1 MYQPADDREPS
12 TPPSGT
18 AQDASAALHRRALT
32 GASAAIAAAT
42 ILAVGS
48 LLLGTAKAPS
58 ATASATTTDFAPTER
73 HAKVARLV
81 SSMFERSHY
90 RQAPVNDPV
99 SSLVLDRYIESIDG
113 TRSYFL
119 ASDIAEFEKYR
130 YELDDAITSGRL
142 EPAFAIFNR
151 FQQRNRERMAHALKL
166 LDSEPDFTID
176 ESFEFDREHAPW
188 AKTSAELDELWRK
201 RVKNDALSL
210 LLTDKTWPE
219 ARDILRKRYERVA
232 KRSEQVT
239 ADDVFENFM
248 NSFAHV
254 FDPHSSYFSPRNS
267 EEYRIQMS
275 LSYEGI
281 GASLQ
286 SIDDYVTIME
296 ILPGGSAQQQGE
308 LKAQDRILAVGQGK
322 DGKMVDVV
330 GWRLDDV
337 VELIRGP
344 NGSYVRLQIQPG
356 NAPPGTQERIVVL
369 PRKKI
374 TLEAQAAKK
383 EIRTIQRGDRTL
395 KVGVITV
402 PSFYQDYNAR
412 AAGDEEYRSTTRD
425 VRRLLDEI
433 RADGGVDS
441 LVLDLRENG
450 GGHLSE
456 AIGLVNL
463 FVPKGPVVQ
472 LRETG
477 GRVEVLES
485 EDRGVAYDGPLT
497 ILVDRFS
504 ASASEIFAAAMQ
516 DYGRGLVIGQ
526 ETYGKGSVQ
535 NLYPLD
541 RYALGQDPGYGQLTV
556 TIGMY
561 YRVTGD
567 STQNRGVMPDLA
579 LPSAISVD
587 EVGESSRDGS
597 LPWNRIRPAD
607 FRREGAYASVLPELQ
622 RAHDARV
629 SNDPNFQFAIKEI
642 AAIEAMRSEKSVS
655 LNLATRKAQ
664 REARTQEQLAR
675 ENARRSALGEPVLES
690 ATEIKDSPDAILAE
704 AAQIAA
710 DLAQLERRYMV
721 RAGAN
726 PAAERAG
733 VGAQD

>member
-1 MYQPADDREPS
+1 M
-12 TPPSGT
+12 
-18 AQDASAALHRRALT
+18 L
-32 GASAAIAAAT
+32 
-42 ILAVGS
+42 LAVAT
-48 LLLGTAKAPS
+48 LLLGTARAPS
-58 ATASATTTDFAPTER
+58 AAANATTTDFAPTER

-99 SSLVLDRYIESIDG
+99 SSLVLDRYLESIDG
-113 TRSYFL
+113 GRSYFL
-119 ASDIAEFEKYR
+119 ASDIQEFEQYR
-130 YELDDAITSGRL
+130 YELDDAITTGKL

-151 FQQRNRERMAHALKL
+151 FQSRNRERMAYAIKL
-166 LDSEPDFTID
+166 LETEPDFKLD

-188 AKTSAELDELWRK
+188 ATTQAELDDLWRK

-210 LLTDKTWPE
+210 MLTDKTWPE
-219 ARDILRKRYERVA
+219 TREILQKRYERVA
-232 KRSEQVT
+232 KRSEQIT

-248 NSFAHV
+248 NSFARV

-296 ILPGGSAQQQGE
+296 ILPGGSAQQNGE

-337 VELIRGP
+337 VQLIRGP
-344 NGSYVRLQIQPG
+344 NGSLVRLQIQPG
-356 NAPPGTQERIVVL
+356 NAPPGTQERIISL
-369 PRKKI
+369 PRSKI

-383 EIRTIQRGDRTL
+383 EIRKLKRGDREL

-425 VRRLLDEI
+425 VHKLLDEI
-433 RADGGVDS
+433 RAEGGVDG

-485 EDRGVAYDGPLT
+485 DVPEVAYDGPLT

-541 RYALGQDPGYGQLTV
+541 RYAIGQDPGYGQLTV

-579 LPSAISVD
+579 LPSAISVK
-587 EVGESSRDGS
+587 EVGESSREGS
-597 LPWNRIRPAD
+597 LPWNRIRAAD
-607 FRREGAYASVLPELQ
+607 YDREGAYATLLPELQ
-622 RAHDARV
+622 RAHDARIAG
-629 SNDPNFQFAIKEI
+629 DPNFRFTVEEIGAIDR
-642 AAIEAMRSEKSVS
+642 MRNEKSVS
-655 LNLATRKAQ
+655 LNLAKRKAE

-675 ENARRSALGEPVLES
+675 ENARRQALGEPPLKS
-690 ATEIKDSPDAILAE
+690 ASEAKDPPDAILGE
-704 AAQIAA
+704 AAEITA
-710 DLAQLERRYMV
+710 DLSQLEPRYMA
-721 RAGAN
+721 RAGGT
-726 PAAERAG
+726 PSG
-733 VGAQD
+733 S

>member
-1 MYQPADDREPS
+1 LYQPTEPG
-12 TPPSGT
+12 PSPLP
-18 AQDASAALHRRALT
+18 AAPAPRQGVNRA
-32 GASAAIAAAT
+32 GAAVLVALL
-42 ILAVGS
+42 LAVAT
-48 LLLGTAKAPS
+48 LLLGTARSPS
-58 ATASATTTDFAPTER
+58 ATANATTTTDFAPTER
-73 HAKVARLV
+73 QAKVARLV

-99 SSLVLDRYIESIDG
+99 SSLVLDRYLESIDG
-113 TRSYFL
+113 GRSYFL
-119 ASDIAEFEKYR
+119 ASDIQEFEQYR
-130 YELDDAITSGRL
+130 YELDDAITTGKL

-151 FQQRNRERMAHALKL
+151 FQQRNRERMAHAIKL
-166 LDSEPDFTID
+166 LDTEPDFTVD
-176 ESFEFDREHAPW
+176 EAFEFDREHAPW
-188 AKTSAELDELWRK
+188 ATSQAELDELWRK
-201 RVKNDALSL
+201 RVKNDAVSL
-210 LLTDKTWPE
+210 MLTDKTWAE
-219 ARDILRKRYERVA
+219 TRDVLKKRYERVA
-232 KRSEQVT
+232 KRSEQIT
-239 ADDVFENFM
+239 GDDVFENFM

-296 ILPGGSAQQQGE
+296 ILPGGSAQQNGE

-322 DGKMVDVV
+322 EGKMVDVV

-337 VELIRGP
+337 VQLIRGP
-344 NGSYVRLQIQPG
+344 NGSFVRLQIQPG
-356 NAPPGTQERIVVL
+356 NAPPGAQERVLML
-369 PRKKI
+369 PRSKI
-374 TLEAQAAKK
+374 TLDAQAAKK
-383 EIRTIQRGDRTL
+383 EIRKVKRGDKEL

-412 AAGDEEYRSTTRD
+412 AAGDEDYRSTTRD
-425 VRRLLDEI
+425 VHKLLDEI
-433 RADGGVDS
+433 KAEGGVDG

-485 EDRGVAYDGPLT
+485 EVPEVAYDGPLT

-567 STQNRGVMPDLA
+567 STQNRGVQPDLA
-579 LPSAISVD
+579 LPSAISAE

-597 LPWNRIRPAD
+597 LPWNRIRSAE
-607 FRREGAYASVLPELQ
+607 FSREGAYATLLPELQ
-622 RAHDARV
+622 REHDARI
-629 SNDPNFQFAIKEI
+629 SGDPNFQFTVNEI
-642 AAIEAMRSEKSVS
+642 SALDKMRNEKSVS
-655 LNLATRKAQ
+655 LNLAKRKA
-664 REARTQEQLAR
+664 ERTTRTAEQLAR
-675 ENARRSALGEPVLES
+675 ENARRQSLGEPALKA
-690 ATEIKDSPDAILAE
+690 ATEIKEPPDAILGE
-704 AAQIAA
+704 AAEITA
-710 DLAQLERRYMV
+710 DLSQLEPRFLARV
-721 RAGAN
+721 SETKKT
-726 PAAERAG
+726 P
-733 VGAQD
+733 

>member
-1 MYQPADDREPS
+1 VNRA
-12 TPPSGT
+12 G
-18 AQDASAALHRRALT
+18 AAVLVALL
-32 GASAAIAAAT
+32 
-42 ILAVGS
+42 LAVAT
-48 LLLGTAKAPS
+48 LLLGTARSPS
-58 ATASATTTDFAPTER
+58 ASANATTTSDFAPTER
-73 HAKVARLV
+73 QAKVARLV

-99 SSLVLDRYIESIDG
+99 SSLVLDRYLESIDG
-113 TRSYFL
+113 SRSYFL
-119 ASDIAEFEKYR
+119 ASDIQEFEQYR
-130 YELDDAITSGRL
+130 YELDDAITTGKL

-151 FQQRNRERMAHALKL
+151 FQQRNRERMAHAMKL
-166 LDSEPDFTID
+166 LDTEPDFTVD
-176 ESFEFDREHAPW
+176 EAFEFDREHAPW
-188 AKTSAELDELWRK
+188 ATSQAELDELWRQ
-201 RVKNDALSL
+201 RVKNDAVSL
-210 LLTDKTWPE
+210 MLTDKTWAE
-219 ARDILRKRYERVA
+219 TRDVLKKRYERVA
-232 KRSEQVT
+232 KRSEQIT
-239 ADDVFENFM
+239 GDDVFENFM

-296 ILPGGSAQQQGE
+296 ILPGGSAQQNGE

-337 VELIRGP
+337 VQLIRGP
-344 NGSYVRLQIQPG
+344 NGSFVRLQIQPG
-356 NAPPGTQERIVVL
+356 NAPPGAQERVLML
-369 PRKKI
+369 PRSKI
-374 TLEAQAAKK
+374 TLDAQAAKK
-383 EIRTIQRGDRTL
+383 EIRKVKRGDKEL

-412 AAGDEEYRSTTRD
+412 AAGDEDYRSTTRD
-425 VRRLLDEI
+425 VHKLLDEI
-433 RADGGVDS
+433 KAEGGVDG

-463 FVPKGPVVQ
+463 FVPKGAVVQ

-485 EDRGVAYDGPLT
+485 EVPQVAYDGPLT

-541 RYALGQDPGYGQLTV
+541 RYAVGQDPGYGQLTV

-567 STQNRGVMPDLA
+567 STQNRGVQPDLA
-579 LPSAISVD
+579 LPSAISTE

-597 LPWNRIRPAD
+597 LPWNRIRSAE
-607 FRREGAYASVLPELQ
+607 FSREGAYAQLLPELQ
-622 RAHDARV
+622 REHDARIAG
-629 SNDPNFQFAIKEI
+629 DPNFQFTVNEI
-642 AAIEAMRSEKSVS
+642 SALEKMRNEKSVS
-655 LNLATRKAQ
+655 LNLAKRKA
-664 REARTQEQLAR
+664 ERTTRTAEQLAR
-675 ENARRSALGEPVLES
+675 ENARRQSLGEPALKA
-690 ATEIKDSPDAILAE
+690 ATEIKDPPDAILGE
-704 AAQIAA
+704 AAEITA
-710 DLAQLERRYMV
+710 DLSQLEPRFMARV
-721 RAGAN
+721 SETKKT
-726 PAAERAG
+726 P
-733 VGAQD
+733 

>member
-1 MYQPADDREPS
+1 VYQPVDPAKPPTAEP
-12 TPPSGT
+12 
-18 AQDASAALHRRALT
+18 AVRRQGVTRA
-32 GASAAIAAAT
+32 GAAIIAAT
-42 ILAVGS
+42 VLAVAT
-48 LLLGTAKAPS
+48 LLLGTARAPS
-58 ATASATTTDFAPTER
+58 ASANATTADFSPTDR

-99 SSLVLDRYIESIDG
+99 SSLVLDRYLESIDG

-119 ASDIAEFEKYR
+119 ASDVAEFEKYR
-130 YELDDAITSGRL
+130 YELDDAIATGKL
-142 EPAFAIFNR
+142 DPAFAIFNR
-151 FQQRNRERMAHALKL
+151 FQERNRERMAHAIKL
-166 LDSEPDFTID
+166 LDTEPDFTLD
-176 ESFEFDREHAPW
+176 ETFEFDREHAPW
-188 AKTSAELDELWRK
+188 AKTPAELDELWRK

-210 LLTDKTWPE
+210 MLTDKTWPE

-232 KRSEQVT
+232 KRSEQIT

-248 NSFAHV
+248 NAFAHV

-296 ILPGGSAQQQGE
+296 ILPGGSAQQSGE
-308 LKAQDRILAVGQGK
+308 LKVQDKIVAVGQGK
-322 DGKMVDVV
+322 DGKFVDVV

-337 VELIRGP
+337 VQLIRGP
-344 NGSYVRLQIQPG
+344 NGSYVRLQVQPA
-356 NAPPGTQERIVVL
+356 NAPPGSQLQVIEL
-369 PRKKI
+369 PRRKI

-383 EIRTIQRGDRTL
+383 EIRKVKRGDQEL

-412 AAGDEEYRSTTRD
+412 AAGEAEYRSTTRD

-433 RADGGVDS
+433 RKEGGVDG

-485 EDRGVAYDGPLT
+485 EESGVAYDGPLT

-567 STQNRGVMPDLA
+567 STQNRGVMPDLT
-579 LPSAISVD
+579 LPSPISTE

-607 FRREGAYASVLPELQ
+607 FRREGAYASLLPELQ
-622 RAHDARV
+622 RAHDQRV
-629 SNDPNFQFAIKEI
+629 ALDPNFQFAVAEI
-642 AAIEAMRSEKSVS
+642 AAIDQMRKENSVS
-655 LNLATRKAQ
+655 LNLAKRKAE

-675 ENARRSALGEPVLES
+675 ENARRSKLGEPVLKA
-690 ATEIKDSPDAILAE
+690 ATEIKDPPDAILGE
-704 AAQIAA
+704 AAEIAA
-710 DLAQLERRYMV
+710 DLSKLEPQYMA
-721 RAGAN
+721 RA
-726 PAAERAG
+726 
-733 VGAQD
+733 VKK

>member
-1 MYQPADDREPS
+1 MYQPGKSD
-12 TPPSGT
+12 
-18 AQDASAALHRRALT
+18 QDAAPRRSMGRA
-32 GASAAIAAAT
+32 GAVVIAT
-42 ILAVGS
+42 LVLAVGT
-48 LLLGTAKAPS
+48 LLLGTAKAPT
-58 ATASATTTDFAPTER
+58 AAASAATTDFAPTER
-73 HAKVARLV
+73 QAKVARLV

-99 SSLVLDRYIESIDG
+99 SSLVLDRYLESLDG
-113 TRSYFL
+113 SRSYFV

-130 YELDDAITSGRL
+130 YQLDDAITSGKL
-142 EPAFAIFNR
+142 DPAFAMFNR
-151 FQQRNRERMAHALKL
+151 FQQRNRERMAYALAALKK
-166 LDSEPDFTID
+166 EPDFTVD

-188 AKTSAELDELWRK
+188 AKDAAELDELWRK

-210 LLTDKTWPE
+210 MLTDKTWPE
-219 ARDILRKRYERVA
+219 ARDILQKRYERVA

-239 ADDVFENFM
+239 SDDVFENFM
-248 NSFAHV
+248 NAFAHV

-286 SIDDYVTIME
+286 TIDDYVTIME
-296 ILPGGSAQQQGE
+296 ILPGGSAQASGE
-308 LKAQDRILAVGQGK
+308 LKTNDRILAVGQDKSGE
-322 DGKMVDVV
+322 MVDVV

-337 VELIRGP
+337 VQKIRGP
-344 NGSYVRLQIQPG
+344 QGSFVRLLIQPG
-356 NAPPGTQERIVVL
+356 NAPPGAQEHVITL
-369 PRKKI
+369 PRAKI

-383 EIRTIQRGDRTL
+383 ELRKVKRGDQELRI
-395 KVGVITV
+395 GVITV

-412 AAGDEEYRSTTRD
+412 AAGDGDYRSTTRD
-425 VRRLLDEI
+425 VRKLIEEFKKE
-433 RADGGVDS
+433 GGVDG

-485 EDRGVAYDGPLT
+485 EDQGAAYDGPLT

-526 ETYGKGSVQ
+526 QTYGKGSVQ

-541 RYALGQDPGYGQLTV
+541 RYALGQDPGSGQLTV

-567 STQNRGVMPDLA
+567 STQNRGVAPDLL
-579 LPSAISVD
+579 LPSAISPD

-597 LPWNRIRPAD
+597 LPWNRIRSAEFKQD
-607 FRREGAYASVLPELQ
+607 GGFAAILPELQ
-622 RAHDARV
+622 KEHDAR
-629 SNDPNFQFAIKEI
+629 I
-642 AAIEAMRSEKSVS
+642 AADPDFQATAADIASIEQMRKEKTVS
-655 LNLATRKAQ
+655 LNLAKRKAE
-664 REARTQEQLAR
+664 REQRTQAQLAR
-675 ENARRSALGEPVLES
+675 ENARLTAHGEAPLKS
-690 ATEIKDSPDAILAE
+690 ATDIKDPPDAILGE
-704 AAQIAA
+704 AAQITA
-710 DLAQLERRYMV
+710 DLSKLEPGLL
-721 RAGAN
+721 AKGT
-726 PAAERAG
+726 AASG
-733 VGAQD
+733 Q